1 MLSTCIAHPGEKKE
15 REIVIILLHFGQVNW
30 TLSATM
36 EVLFQDEKFRRGKG
50 RMASCSPGHANCL
63 PGERYKG
70 KNGPQGMEHQQR
82 QWVNSLRQRGRES
95 PLVLPFPDPA
105 SVRWAAVLFML

>member
-1 MLSTCIAHPGEKKE
+1 MRGPSSAAGGELGGDLGSGVTCFLPALPTLGKKKRE
-15 REIVIILLHFGQVNW
+15 REIVIIFLHFGQVNW

-63 PGERYKG
+63 PGECYKG
-70 KNGPQGMEHQQR
+70 KNGPQGMEH
-82 QWVNSLRQRGRES
+82 
-95 PLVLPFPDPA
+95 
-105 SVRWAAVLFML
+105 